1 MASRS
6 SDYRIDPFDLQLFEA
21 VVEHGSITAGAQAM
35 SLSLAA
41 ASERLKTLEHRVG
54 VQLFERSKTGTV
66 ATDAGRALSRQANR
80 VLTEI
85 DSLHVTMAAFGQGLR
100 GTVRLLCIT
109 AAIAEALPPQLGRF
123 LAKHPDI
130 DVELQEMSSIDALHG
145 LRSGAAEV
153 AIVANHVDTSGLT
166 TRHWLDHELVVLMPA
181 GRKVPKSIRY
191 AELLDRP
198 FVGLDADAGLS
209 RFLQQHATRS
219 GRVPHHRIR
228 VRSFDAIAR
237 LVETGAGVAV
247 MPLTSA
253 QRWMTPGLRIARLE
267 EPWAQRR
274 MLLCHTTQ
282 ALELTGVRALIEA
295 LTPG

>member
-6 SDYRIDPFDLQLFEA
+6 TDYRIDPFDLQLFEA

-54 VQLFERSKTGTV
+54 VQLFERSKAGTL
-66 ATDAGRALSRQANR
+66 ATDAGRALSRQAHR
-80 VLTEI
+80 VLAEL
-85 DSLHVTMAAFGQGLR
+85 DSLHATMTAFGQGLR

-109 AAIAEALPPQLGRF
+109 AAMAEALPPQLGRF
-123 LAKHPDI
+123 LAQHPDI

-166 TRHWLDHELVVLMPA
+166 THHWLDHELVALLPA
-181 GRKVPKSIRY
+181 GRKAPVAIRY
-191 AELLDRP
+191 ADLLDRP

-209 RFLQQHATRS
+209 RFLQQHAARS

-247 MPLTSA
+247 MPHTSA
-253 QRWMTPGLRIARLE
+253 ERWMTPGLHVARLLD
-267 EPWAQRR
+267 PWAKRR
-274 MLLCHTTQ
+274 MLLCHTAQ
-282 ALELTGVRALIEA
+282 ALELFGVRALIEA